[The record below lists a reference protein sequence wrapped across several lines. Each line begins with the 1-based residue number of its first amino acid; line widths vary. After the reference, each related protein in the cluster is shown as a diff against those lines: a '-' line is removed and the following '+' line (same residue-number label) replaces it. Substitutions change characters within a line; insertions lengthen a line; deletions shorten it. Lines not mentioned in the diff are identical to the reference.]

1 MSHESTLE
9 SISQKTPVRP
19 NFPGI
24 LAGIWKLT
32 WKSQLTWKKIYGVLS
47 NILVLPVLSYFSFS
61 FGDDSDALLR
71 FLIDFYMLMVLPI
84 ICLTA
89 FGGMVRDELQEDTV
103 CFLLTRPMKRWQF
116 FLSKYLSHLAWTQ
129 IIGALTLLAFA
140 VAGTLRGVDDTPML
154 VLNALKV
161 QFPAIMAYGAIS
173 SLLGLATKKYLVLGL
188 VYGFVVEFGIG
199 QIPTNINTLAMTNH
213 LKSLMARYQ
222 PLADHLGYEPGRML
236 TALAALVVTTG
247 VFLIFS
253 SVLFTFREYNHSD
266 EMSK

>member
-1 MSHESTLE
+1 
-9 SISQKTPVRP
+9 
-19 NFPGI
+19 
-24 LAGIWKLT
+24 
-32 WKSQLTWKKIYGVLS
+32 
-47 NILVLPVLSYFSFS
+47 
-61 FGDDSDALLR
+61 
-71 FLIDFYMLMVLPI
+71 
-84 ICLTA
+84 
-89 FGGMVRDELQEDTV
+89 
-103 CFLLTRPMKRWQF
+103 
-116 FLSKYLSHLAWTQ
+116 
-129 IIGALTLLAFA
+129 
-140 VAGTLRGVDDTPML
+140 ML
-154 VLNALKV
+154 VLSALKV